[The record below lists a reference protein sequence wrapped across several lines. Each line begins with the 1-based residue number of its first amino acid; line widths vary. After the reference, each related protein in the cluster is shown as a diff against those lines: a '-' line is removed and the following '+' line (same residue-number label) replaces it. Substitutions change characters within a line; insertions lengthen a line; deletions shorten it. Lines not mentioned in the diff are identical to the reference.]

1 MPKDPIDYTQKD
13 EEAKVPA
20 AAGQTPSAPKAPA
33 APKAPTAQKALANT
47 NYWSTRTLVT
57 IALLCAISVLLSFVE
72 FPLLPGVT
80 WLKYDASAMPAL
92 VCGFAFGP
100 AAGLACGIVSCVA
113 HGILMADFTG
123 ALMNIMVILGIVWPS
138 AFVYKRMHT
147 LKGAFLGLGLGV
159 LGATV
164 MAVLGNLLLTPAW
177 LGVPF
182 QAVVDMIVPVLIP
195 FNLLKGG
202 LNAVLTVVVYKAV
215 SNLITPEKMQV
226 KGR

>member
-1 MPKDPIDYTQKD
+1 MPKNPVDY
-13 EEAKVPA
+13 AKTRDDA
-20 AAGQTPSAPKAPA
+20 NAPA
-33 APKAPTAQKALANT
+33 SVTDAPGAPRAPKAPTAQKALTNT

-100 AAGLACGIVSCVA
+100 AAGLACGIVSCIA

-123 ALMNIMVILGIVWPS
+123 ALMNIIIIVGIVWPS
-138 AFVYKRMHT
+138 AFVYKRIHS
-147 LKGAFLGLGLGV
+147 LKGAFLGLGLGIV
-159 LGATV
+159 GATA

-182 QAVVDMIVPVLIP
+182 DAVVAMIIPILIP
-195 FNLLKGG
+195 FNLLKGL
-202 LNAVLTVVVYKAV
+202 LNAILTIVVYKAI
-215 SNLITPEKMQV
+215 SNLITPEKHQV

>member
-1 MPKDPIDYTQKD
+1 MPKNPVDY
-13 EEAKVPA
+13 AKTRDDA
-20 AAGQTPSAPKAPA
+20 NAPA
-33 APKAPTAQKALANT
+33 SVTDTPGAPRAPKAPTAQKALTNT

-72 FPLLPGVT
+72 FPLLPGVM

-123 ALMNIMVILGIVWPS
+123 ALMNIIIIVGIVWPS
-138 AFVYKRMHT
+138 AFVYKRIHS
-147 LKGAFLGLGLGV
+147 LKGAFLGLGLGIV
-159 LGATV
+159 GATV

-182 QAVVDMIVPVLIP
+182 DAVVAMIIPILIP
-195 FNLLKGG
+195 FNLLKGL
-202 LNAVLTVVVYKAV
+202 LNAILTIVVYKAI
-215 SNLITPEKMQV
+215 SNLITPEKHQV

>member
-1 MPKDPIDYTQKD
+1 MPKNPVDY
-13 EEAKVPA
+13 AKTRDDA
-20 AAGQTPSAPKAPA
+20 NAPA
-33 APKAPTAQKALANT
+33 SVTDTPGAPRAPKAPTAQKALTNT

-100 AAGLACGIVSCVA
+100 AAGLACGIVSCIA

-123 ALMNIMVILGIVWPS
+123 ALMNIIIIVGIVWPS
-138 AFVYKRMHT
+138 AFVYKRIHS
-147 LKGAFLGLGLGV
+147 LKGAFLGLGLGIV
-159 LGATV
+159 GATV

-182 QAVVDMIVPVLIP
+182 DAVVAMIIPILIP
-195 FNLLKGG
+195 FNLLKGL
-202 LNAVLTVVVYKAV
+202 LNAILTVVVYKAI
-215 SNLITPEKMQV
+215 SNLITPEKHQV

>member
-1 MPKDPIDYTQKD
+1 MPKNPVDY
-13 EEAKVPA
+13 AKTRDDA
-20 AAGQTPSAPKAPA
+20 NAPA
-33 APKAPTAQKALANT
+33 SVTDAPGAPRAPKAPTAQKALTNT

-100 AAGLACGIVSCVA
+100 AAGLACGIVSCIA

-123 ALMNIMVILGIVWPS
+123 ALMNIIIIVGIVWPS
-138 AFVYKRMHT
+138 AFVYKRIHS
-147 LKGAFLGLGLGV
+147 LKGAFLGLGLGIV
-159 LGATV
+159 GATV

-182 QAVVDMIVPVLIP
+182 DAVVAMIIPILIP
-195 FNLLKGG
+195 FNLLKGL
-202 LNAVLTVVVYKAV
+202 LNAILTVVVYKAI
-215 SNLITPEKMQV
+215 SNLITPEKHQV

>member
-1 MPKDPIDYTQKD
+1 MPKNPIDYTQKD
-13 EEAKVPA
+13 EEAKKPA
-20 AAGQTPSAPKAPA
+20 AAGQMPS

-47 NYWSTRTLVT
+47 NHWSTRTLVT

-123 ALMNIMVILGIVWPS
+123 ALMNIMVIVGIVWPS

-147 LKGAFLGLGLGV
+147 LKGAFIGLAFGV

-182 QAVVDMIVPVLIP
+182 QAVVDMIVPILLP

-215 SNLITPEKMQV
+215 SNLITPEKNQV